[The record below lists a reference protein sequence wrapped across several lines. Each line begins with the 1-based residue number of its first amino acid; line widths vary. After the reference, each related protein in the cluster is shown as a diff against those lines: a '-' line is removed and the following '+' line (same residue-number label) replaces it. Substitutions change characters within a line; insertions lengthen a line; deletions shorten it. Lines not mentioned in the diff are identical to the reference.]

1 MWLPSIIG
9 FGRSASG
16 RTRHAR
22 TPAKLRRSLR
32 LNLEQLEDRALLSS
46 YSAASVSDLIAD
58 INAANKA
65 GGTNTITL
73 TAPTG
78 NPYVLTA
85 VDNTTNGPTGLPVI
99 AKKDILTVVGN
110 GDTITS
116 SGAGRLFDVAS
127 GSSLTLQ
134 NLTLQDGFVSGSGS
148 SAAGGGIYNQ
158 GTLVLSAV
166 IVQGCGAR
174 GSSPQGGGIY
184 NQGTLVLS
192 AAMVQGCVAIGSD
205 GVHRNNGLGTP
216 GDPAAG
222 GGIWS
227 KGSLTI
233 ENGSLVQ
240 NNRAIGGDG
249 GEGPGGVGG
258 AGSGGGIYVAGGTAN
273 LAGVTVSNNIAHG
286 GRGSGFFTNPPC
298 PCFSDNFGGNAFGGG
313 LDVEGG
319 TVSLS
324 NDVVENNS
332 ATAGLDEN
340 VSFIEPQ
347 ALGGGLYLAGGT
359 VTLCSDTVRSNSTF
373 VSSAT
378 NPNDASGGGIYIVSG
393 ATVYI
398 DSFTVA
404 NTINNSAFFVPN
416 IDGPY
421 TLQNC

>member
-16 RTRHAR
+16 QTRHPRA
-22 TPAKLRRSLR
+22 PAKPRRNPR
-32 LNLEQLEDRALLSS
+32 LNLEQLEDRTVLSS
-46 YSAASVSDLIAD
+46 YSAATVSDLIAD

-65 GGTNTITL
+65 GGTNTIML
-73 TAPTG
+73 TAPASSA
-78 NPYVLTA
+78 YVLTA
-85 VDNTTNGPTGLPVI
+85 ADNTTNGPTGLPVI

-127 GSSLTLQ
+127 GGSLTLQ
-134 NLTLQDGFVSGSGS
+134 NLTLQAGFVSGSGS
-148 SAAGGGIYNQ
+148 SAEGGGIYNQ

-174 GSSPQGGGIY
+174 GSSPKGGGIY

-192 AAMVQGCVAIGSD
+192 AAIVQSNGVEGSN
-205 GVHRNNGLGTP
+205 GVHKNNGLGTP

-227 KGSLTI
+227 NGSLTI

-240 NNRAIGGDG
+240 NNQAIGGG
-249 GEGPGGVGG
+249 GSGGVGG

-273 LAGVTVSNNIAHG
+273 LAGVTVSNNIAQG
-286 GRGSGFFTNPPC
+286 GKGSTFFTNPPC
-298 PCFSDNFGGNAFGGG
+298 PCFGDNFGGNAFGGG

-324 NDVVENNS
+324 NVVVENNS

-340 VSFIEPQ
+340 VSSIEPQ

-359 VTLCSDTVRSNSTF
+359 VTLCSDTVQSNSTF

-378 NPNDASGGGIYIVSG
+378 NPNDARGGGIYIISG

-416 IDGPY
+416 IDGTY
-421 TLQNC
+421 VLRNC